1 VDPTVWNPIVWDWT
15 HLVVRWIHLITGIA
29 WIGASFYFIHLD
41 ASLRRSG
48 GLPAGVAG
56 EAWQVHG
63 GGFYRM
69 QKYLVAPP
77 ELPKD
82 LTWFKYEAYSTWL
95 SGFVLLG
102 LIYYLSADLFLIDPA
117 VMDLPVWAAILIS
130 VASLALGWVL
140 YDRLCRSRLGEN
152 TARLCA
158 LGFVFL
164 VAASWGYTQVFSGRG
179 AYIHAGSLIGT
190 IMVANVFFVI
200 IPNQKIV
207 VADLVAG
214 RTPDPALGQQA
225 GQRSLHNNY
234 LTLPVLFL
242 MISNHYPLAFGTRWN
257 WLIVAVVIIVG
268 AVIRHFYNMRHAGRP
283 NPWWT
288 WAIATAGMALVVWL
302 SAAGPVEE
310 DLAAVGSRA
319 SGSGTDASEP
329 AARPVDFVEVE
340 NIVLSRCS
348 MCHAAEPFWEG
359 ILAPPK
365 GIRLDTPEMIRAH
378 ARQIQLQATLS
389 HAMPPGNITELS
401 AEERRVLA
409 AWIAAG
415 APAE

>member
-1 VDPTVWNPIVWDWT
+1 VDEAVWDPIVWDWIG
-15 HLVVRWIHLITGIA
+15 LIVRWIHLITGIA

-48 GLPAGVAG
+48 GVPAGVAG

-69 QKYLVAPP
+69 QKYVVAPA
-77 ELPKD
+77 ELPKE
-82 LTWFKYEAYSTWL
+82 LTWFKYEAYSTWI

-102 LIYYLSADLFLIDPA
+102 LIYYVSADLFLIDPA
-117 VMDLPVWAAILIS
+117 VMELPVWAAILIS
-130 VASLALGWVL
+130 VVSLAAGWVI
-140 YDRLCRSRLGEN
+140 YDRLCKSRLGDN
-152 TARLCA
+152 TALLCA
-158 LGFVFL
+158 LGFIFL
-164 VAASWGYTQVFSGRG
+164 VAASWGYTMVFSGRG

-207 VADLVAG
+207 VADLIAG

-242 MISNHYPLAFGTRWN
+242 MISNHYPLSFGTRWN

-268 AVIRHFYNMRHAGRP
+268 AVIRHFYNARHAGRP
-283 NPWWT
+283 SPWWT
-288 WAIATAGMALVVWL
+288 WAVAAAGMVLVVWL
-302 SAAGPVEE
+302 SAAGPVDEE
-310 DLAAVGSRA
+310 IAAVGEA
-319 SGSGTDASEP
+319 TAK
-329 AARPVDFVEVE
+329 PVTFVEVE

-348 MCHAAEPFWEG
+348 MCHTAEPFWEG
-359 ILAPPK
+359 IVAPPK
-365 GIRLDTPEMIRAH
+365 GLRLDTPEMIRKH
-378 ARQIQLQATLS
+378 AQEIQLQATLT
-389 HAMPPGNITELS
+389 HAMPPGNITAIS
-401 AEERRVLA
+401 PEERQLLA
-409 AWIAAG
+409 DWIAAG
-415 APAE
+415 APIE

>member
-1 VDPTVWNPIVWDWT
+1 VDAAAWNPIVADWIG
-15 HLVVRWIHLITGIA
+15 LVVRWIHLITGIA

-48 GLPAGVAG
+48 GLPAGVGG

-69 QKYLVAPP
+69 QKYLVAPA

-102 LIYYLSADLFLIDPA
+102 LIYYLSADLYLIDRS
-117 VMDLPVWAAILIS
+117 VMDLPVWAAVLIS
-130 VASLALGWVL
+130 VVSLALGWVI
-140 YDRLCRSRLGEN
+140 YDRLCRSRLGTN
-152 TARLCA
+152 TALLCA

-200 IPNQKIV
+200 IPNQKVV
-207 VADLVAG
+207 VADLLAG
-214 RTPDPALGQQA
+214 RKPDPALGEQA
-225 GQRSLHNNY
+225 KQRSLHNNY

-242 MISNHYPLAFGTRWN
+242 MISNHYPLSFATRWN
-257 WLIVAVVIIVG
+257 WLIVGVVIIVG
-268 AVIRHFYNMRHAGRP
+268 AVIRHFYNMRHAGMP
-283 NPWWT
+283 SPWWT
-288 WAIATAGMALVVWL
+288 WGVAAAGMVLVVWL
-302 SAAGPVEE
+302 SAAPPGGEE
-310 DLAAVGSRA
+310 SAGAPGAEESGAAG
-319 SGSGTDASEP
+319 SEP
-329 AARPVDFVEVE
+329 VAFAEVE

-359 ILAPPK
+359 IAAPPK
-365 GIRLDTPEMIRAH
+365 GVRLDTPEMTRKH
-378 ARQIQLQATLS
+378 AREIRLQATLT
-389 HAMPPGNITELS
+389 HAMPPGNITEIS
-401 AEERRVLA
+401 PEERQLLA

-415 APAE
+415 APLE

>member
-1 VDPTVWNPIVWDWT
+1 MDATAWNPIVSDWIG
-15 HLVVRWIHLITGIA
+15 LVVRWVHLITGIA

-48 GLPAGVAG
+48 NLPAGVGG

-69 QKYLVAPP
+69 QKYLVAPA
-77 ELPKD
+77 ELPED

-102 LIYYLSADLFLIDPA
+102 LVYYLSADLYLIDRS
-117 VMDLPVWAAILIS
+117 VMDLPVWAAVVIS
-130 VASLALGWVL
+130 VVSLALGWVV
-140 YDRLCRSRLGEN
+140 YDQLCKSRLGAN
-152 TARLCA
+152 TALLCA

-179 AYIHAGSLIGT
+179 AYIHAGALIGT

-200 IPNQKIV
+200 IPNQKVV
-207 VADLVAG
+207 VADLIAG
-214 RTPDPALGQQA
+214 REPDPKLGGQA
-225 GQRSLHNNY
+225 KQRSLHNNY

-242 MISNHYPLAFGTRWN
+242 MISNHYPLSFATRWN

-283 NPWWT
+283 SPWWT
-288 WAIATAGMALVVWL
+288 WGVAAAGMVLIVWL
-302 SAAGPVEE
+302 SAAPPVADEAT
-310 DLAAVGSRA
+310 AAGGA
-319 SGSGTDASEP
+319 SP
-329 AARPVDFVEVE
+329 AAPVTPDEVAFAEIE

-359 ILAPPK
+359 IAAPPK
-365 GIRLDTPEMIRAH
+365 GVRLDTPEMIRKH
-378 ARQIQLQATLS
+378 AREIQLQATLS
-389 HAMPPGNITELS
+389 HAMPPGNVTELS
-401 AEERRVLA
+401 SEERRILA

-415 APAE
+415 APLE

>member
-1 VDPTVWNPIVWDWT
+1 
-15 HLVVRWIHLITGIA
+15 
-29 WIGASFYFIHLD
+29 
-41 ASLRRSG
+41 
-48 GLPAGVAG
+48 
-56 EAWQVHG
+56 E
-63 GGFYRM
+63 
-69 QKYLVAPP
+69 
-77 ELPKD
+77 

-117 VMDLPVWAAILIS
+117 VLALPVWAAVLIS
-130 VASLALGWVL
+130 VASLALGWVI
-140 YDRLCRSRLGEN
+140 YDQLCKSRLGDN
-152 TARLCA
+152 TALLCA

-179 AYIHAGSLIGT
+179 AYIHAGALIGT

-207 VADLVAG
+207 AADLIAG
-214 RTPDPALGQQA
+214 RTPDPALGEQA
-225 GQRSLHNNY
+225 KQRSLHNNY

-242 MISNHYPLAFGTRWN
+242 MISNHHPLSFEARWS

-283 NPWWT
+283 SPWWT
-288 WAIATAGMALVVWL
+288 WAVATAGMALVVWL
-302 SAAGPVEE
+302 SAARPALEDVAATPQTAPQPVSF
-310 DLAAVGSRA
+310 A
-319 SGSGTDASEP
+319 
-329 AARPVDFVEVE
+329 EVE

-359 ILAPPK
+359 IAAPPK

-378 ARQIQLQATLS
+378 APQIRLQATLT
-389 HAMPPGNITELS
+389 HAMPPGNITAIS
-401 AEERRVLA
+401 PEERQILA

-415 APAE
+415 APTE

>member
-1 VDPTVWNPIVWDWT
+1 VDPAAWDPIVWDWT
-15 HLVVRWIHLITGIA
+15 DLVVRWIHLITGIA

-41 ASLRRSG
+41 ASLRRPG

-69 QKYLVAPP
+69 RKYLVAPRA
-77 ELPKD
+77 LPKE

-117 VMDLPVWAAILIS
+117 VMDLPVWAAVLIS
-130 VASLALGWVL
+130 IASLALGWVI
-140 YDRLCRSRLGEN
+140 YDRLCKSRLGAN
-152 TARLCA
+152 TALLCA
-158 LGFVFL
+158 LGFAFL
-164 VAASWGYTQVFSGRG
+164 VAASWGYAQVFSGRG

-190 IMVANVFFVI
+190 IMVANVLFVI

-207 VADLVAG
+207 VADLIAG

-257 WLIVAVVIIVG
+257 WLIVAVVLIVG
-268 AVIRHFYNMRHAGRP
+268 GVIRHFYNMRHAGRP
-283 NPWWT
+283 SPWWT
-288 WAIATAGMALVVWL
+288 WGVAAAGMALVVWL
-302 SAAGPVEE
+302 SAAGPADEE
-310 DLAAVGSRA
+310 M
-319 SGSGTDASEP
+319 
-329 AARPVDFVEVE
+329 AARGEAPPATFVEVE

-359 ILAPPK
+359 IAAAPK
-365 GIRLDTPEMIRAH
+365 GIRLDTPETIRAH
-378 ARQIQLQATLS
+378 AAQIQLQAILT

-401 AEERRVLA
+401 PEERQILS

-415 APAE
+415 APTE

>member
-1 VDPTVWNPIVWDWT
+1 VDPTPWDPIVWDWIS
-15 HLVVRWIHLITGIA
+15 LVVRWIHLITGIA

-41 ASLRRSG
+41 ASLRHPG
-48 GLPAGVAG
+48 GLPAGVGG

-69 QKYLVAPP
+69 QKYLVAPA

-95 SGFVLLG
+95 SGFVLLC
-102 LIYYLSADLFLIDPA
+102 LIYYLSADLFLIDPS
-117 VMDLPVWAAILIS
+117 VMALPVWGAILIS
-130 VASLALGWVL
+130 VVSLALGWVI
-140 YDRLCRSRLGEN
+140 YDQLCNSRLGDN
-152 TARLCA
+152 TALLCA

-179 AYIHAGSLIGT
+179 AYIHAGALIGT

-207 VADLVAG
+207 VADLIAG
-214 RTPDPALGQQA
+214 RTPDPALGEQA
-225 GQRSLHNNY
+225 KQRSLHNNY

-242 MISNHYPLAFGTRWN
+242 MISNHHPLSFGARWN

-283 NPWWT
+283 SPWWT
-288 WAIATAGMALVVWL
+288 WAVATAGMALVVWL
-302 SAAGPVEE
+302 SATRPALE
-310 DLAAVGSRA
+310 DLASVPGAA
-319 SGSGTDASEP
+319 AP
-329 AARPVDFVEVE
+329 APVTFAEVE

-359 ILAPPK
+359 IAAPPK
-365 GIRLDTPEMIRAH
+365 GVRLDTPETIREH
-378 ARQIQLQATLS
+378 AGQIRLQATLT

-401 AEERRVLA
+401 PEERQILA
-409 AWIAAG
+409 AWIAGG
-415 APAE
+415 APTD

>member
-1 VDPTVWNPIVWDWT
+1 MDATVWAPIVSDWIG
-15 HLVVRWIHLITGIA
+15 LVVRWVHLITGIA

-48 GLPAGVAG
+48 GLPAGVGG

-77 ELPKD
+77 ELPQD

-102 LIYYLSADLFLIDPA
+102 LIYYLSADLYLIDRSI
-117 VMDLPVWAAILIS
+117 MDLPVSAAVAIS
-130 VASLALGWVL
+130 VVSLALGWVV
-140 YDRLCRSRLGEN
+140 YDQLCKSRAGAH
-152 TARLCA
+152 TALLCA
-158 LGFVFL
+158 LGFAFL

-179 AYIHAGSLIGT
+179 AYIHAGALIGT

-200 IPNQKIV
+200 IPNQKVV
-207 VADLVAG
+207 VADLIAG
-214 RTPDPALGQQA
+214 RKPDPALGEQA
-225 GQRSLHNNY
+225 KQRSLHNNY

-242 MISNHYPLAFGTRWN
+242 MISNHYPLSFATRWN
-257 WLIVAVVIIVG
+257 WLIVGVVIIVG
-268 AVIRHFYNMRHAGRP
+268 AVIRHFYNMRHAGMP
-283 NPWWT
+283 SPWWT
-288 WAIATAGMALVVWL
+288 WGVAAAGMVLVVWL
-302 SAAGPVEE
+302 SAAPPGGEE
-310 DLAAVGSRA
+310 SAAAVA
-319 SGSGTDASEP
+319 PEP
-329 AARPVDFVEVE
+329 VAFGEVE

-359 ILAPPK
+359 IVAPPK
-365 GIRLDTPEMIRAH
+365 GVRLDTPEMIRRH
-378 ARQIQLQATLS
+378 TRDIQLQATLT
-389 HAMPPGNITELS
+389 HAMPPGNITEIS
-401 AEERRVLA
+401 PEERQILA

-415 APAE
+415 APLE

>member
-1 VDPTVWNPIVWDWT
+1 MWEPVVADWVS
-15 HLVVRWIHLITGIA
+15 LIVRWIHLITGIA

-48 GLPAGVAG
+48 SLPAGVGG

-69 QKYLVAPP
+69 QKYLVAPA
-77 ELPKD
+77 ELPEH

-102 LIYYLSADLFLIDPA
+102 LIYYLSADLYLIDPA
-117 VMDLPVWAAILIS
+117 VLDLPVWGAILIS
-130 VASLALGWVL
+130 VASLALGWVI
-140 YDRLCRSRLGEN
+140 YDRLCRSPLGAN
-152 TARLCA
+152 TALLCA

-164 VAASWGYTQVFSGRG
+164 VAATWGYTRVFSGRG
-179 AYIHAGSLIGT
+179 AYIHAGALIGT

-207 VADLVAG
+207 IADLIAG
-214 RTPDPALGQQA
+214 RQPDPALGAQA

-234 LTLPVLFL
+234 LTLPALFL
-242 MISNHYPLAFGTRWN
+242 MISNHYPLSFATRWN

-283 NPWWT
+283 SPWWT
-288 WAIATAGMALVVWL
+288 WGVAAAGMALVVWL
-302 SAAGPVEE
+302 SAAPPGGEERAAAEAPAPV
-310 DLAAVGSRA
+310 AFA
-319 SGSGTDASEP
+319 
-329 AARPVDFVEVE
+329 EVE

-359 ILAPPK
+359 IVAPPK
-365 GIRLDTPEMIRAH
+365 GVRLDTPEMIRKH
-378 ARQIQLQATLS
+378 AREIRLQATLT
-389 HAMPPGNITELS
+389 HAMPPGNITEIS
-401 AEERRVLA
+401 PEERQILA

-415 APAE
+415 APIDGEAEQRGS

>member
-1 VDPTVWNPIVWDWT
+1 MDASAWHPIIADWAG
-15 HLVVRWIHLITGIA
+15 LIVRWIHLITGIA

-48 GLPAGVAG
+48 GLPAGVGG

-69 QKYLVAPP
+69 QKYLVAPA
-77 ELPKD
+77 ELPRD

-102 LIYYLSADLFLIDPA
+102 LVYYLGADLYLIDPA
-117 VMDLPVWAAILIS
+117 VMDLPVWAAVLIG
-130 VASLALGWVL
+130 VLSLALGWIA
-140 YDRLCRSRLGEN
+140 YDQLCKSRIGTN
-152 TARLCA
+152 TALLCA
-158 LGFVFL
+158 FGFVFL

-179 AYIHAGSLIGT
+179 AYIHAGALIGT

-207 VADLVAG
+207 VADLIAG
-214 RTPDPALGQQA
+214 RTPDPALGEQA
-225 GQRSLHNNY
+225 KQRSLHNNY

-242 MISNHYPLAFGTRWN
+242 MISNHHPLSFATRWN
-257 WLIVAVVIIVG
+257 WLIVAVVIVVG

-283 NPWWT
+283 SPWWT
-288 WAIATAGMALVVWL
+288 WGVATVGMALVVWL
-302 SAAGPVEE
+302 SAAPPLAE
-310 DLAAVGSRA
+310 DPSALAGDRSAVA
-319 SGSGTDASEP
+319 PDAVAFAEI
-329 AARPVDFVEVE
+329 E

-348 MCHAAEPFWEG
+348 MCHAAEPVWAG
-359 ILAPPK
+359 IAAPPK
-365 GIRLDTPEMIRAH
+365 GVRLDTAELIRKH
-378 ARQIQLQATLS
+378 ADQIRLQATLT
-389 HAMPPGNITELS
+389 HAMPPANLTELS
-401 AEERRVLA
+401 PEERRILA

-415 APAE
+415 APIE

>member
-1 VDPTVWNPIVWDWT
+1 MEPSAWEPIVADWVG
-15 HLVVRWIHLITGIA
+15 LVVRWIHLITGIA

-41 ASLRRSG
+41 ASLRKSD
-48 GLPAGVAG
+48 GLPAGVGG

-69 QKYLVAPP
+69 QKYLVAPA

-102 LIYYLSADLFLIDPA
+102 LIYYLSADLYLIDPA
-117 VMDLPVWAAILIS
+117 VMDLPIWAAVLIS
-130 VASLALGWVL
+130 MVSLALGWVI
-140 YDRLCRSRLGEN
+140 YDRLCKSRLGAD
-152 TARLCA
+152 TALLCA
-158 LGFVFL
+158 LGFAFL

-207 VADLVAG
+207 VADLIAG
-214 RTPDPALGQQA
+214 RTPDAALGAQA

-242 MISNHYPLAFGTRWN
+242 MISNHYPLSFAARWN
-257 WLIVAVVIIVG
+257 WLIVAVVIVVG
-268 AVIRHFYNMRHAGRP
+268 EVIRHFYNMRHAGMP
-283 NPWWT
+283 SPWWT
-288 WAIATAGMALVVWL
+288 WGVAAAGMALIVWL
-302 SAAGPVEE
+302 SAAPPGGE
-310 DLAAVGSRA
+310 DSAAS
-319 SGSGTDASEP
+319 
-329 AARPVDFVEVE
+329 AAPEPVDFVEVE

-348 MCHAAEPFWEG
+348 MCHAAEPLWEG
-359 ILAPPK
+359 IAAPPK
-365 GIRLDTPEMIRAH
+365 GVRLDTPEMIRKH
-378 ARQIQLQATLS
+378 ASEIRLQATLT
-389 HAMPPGNITELS
+389 HAMPPGNVTELLP
-401 AEERRVLA
+401 EERQILA

-415 APAE
+415 APTE

>member
-1 VDPTVWNPIVWDWT
+1 MDAVMWEPVVADWVS
-15 HLVVRWIHLITGIA
+15 LIVRWIHLITGIA

-48 GLPAGVAG
+48 SLPAGVGG

-69 QKYLVAPP
+69 QKYLVAPA
-77 ELPKD
+77 ELPQH

-102 LIYYLSADLFLIDPA
+102 LIYYLSADLYLIDPA
-117 VMDLPVWAAILIS
+117 VMNLPVWAAVAIS
-130 VASLALGWVL
+130 VVSLALGWVI
-140 YDRLCRSRLGEN
+140 YDQLCKSRLGAN
-152 TARLCA
+152 TALLCA

-200 IPNQKIV
+200 IPNQKVV
-207 VADLVAG
+207 VADLIAG
-214 RTPDPALGQQA
+214 RKPDPALGEQA
-225 GQRSLHNNY
+225 KQRSLHNNY

-242 MISNHYPLAFGTRWN
+242 MISNHYPLSFATRWN
-257 WLIVAVVIIVG
+257 WLIVAVVLIVG
-268 AVIRHFYNMRHAGRP
+268 AIIRHFYNMRHMGMP
-283 NPWWT
+283 SPWWT
-288 WAIATAGMALVVWL
+288 WGVAAAGMVLIVWL
-302 SAAGPVEE
+302 SAARPDGEE
-310 DLAAVGSRA
+310 SAAAVA
-319 SGSGTDASEP
+319 PEP
-329 AARPVDFVEVE
+329 VAFTEVE

-359 ILAPPK
+359 IAAPPK
-365 GIRLDTPEMIRAH
+365 GVRLDTPEMIRKH
-378 ARQIQLQATLS
+378 AREIRLQATLT
-389 HAMPPGNITELS
+389 HAMPPGNLTELS
-401 AEERRVLA
+401 PEERQILA

-415 APAE
+415 APIE